1 MLGIRMYI
9 SGMDDS
15 CSALR
20 YDSWKQHQEVMAV
33 LKTMQGGAVVSPP
46 VAEAVMATC
55 PPCQCLLTSAATVEP
70 WWQPYVY
77 RGGPAATLLLVLAWK
92 LGLQWYWRLLGL
104 ILAAFI
110 DPLTTVIW
118 LGWAMS
124 TEWSFWWGSLTRLW
138 NTKLEVIARTPF
150 LGWVRSLRCNIAE
163 EDGLLDDQIRV
174 GIVEDGEEPASVVT
188 VARTPTSAV
197 VSTLPISPNT
207 PSRFV
212 SRLVDFMN
220 NN

>member
-1 MLGIRMYI
+1 M
-9 SGMDDS
+9 
-15 CSALR
+15 
-20 YDSWKQHQEVMAV
+20 
-33 LKTMQGGAVVSPP
+33 
-46 VAEAVMATC
+46 
-55 PPCQCLLTSAATVEP
+55 
-70 WWQPYVY
+70 
-77 RGGPAATLLLVLAWK
+77 
-92 LGLQWYWRLLGL
+92 
-104 ILAAFI
+104 
-110 DPLTTVIW
+110 
-118 LGWAMS
+118 
-124 TEWSFWWGSLTRLW
+124 
-138 NTKLEVIARTPF
+138 EVIARTPF